1 MTGVKFSHDGETLAT
16 TSYDGLC
23 RLWSVATGACLKT
36 LTLSVGV
43 GGRGVSGDGDGD
55 GGGDEKKRGGK
66 NQSRVVPG
74 TFARWTPNDKHLLV
88 GTLDSKIRLWDV
100 RRGKPVRTYASETH
114 VGRKYCSVAAIG
126 VVVAG
131 RGGEPSSSSS
141 TSSSPAA
148 CYVIAGSEDGGVS
161 VFDLQSSTPVARI
174 EPRFAPRVDTH
185 TTTKKR
191 ARGEGTEDEV
201 TGGEGTENVDPMDAK
216 DETVDEDALREDPE
230 EINPRGHVD
239 AVICVDF
246 AGRVG
251 GGGGDD
257 DAGGTYALAT
267 AALEKDKTAKLW
279 LWR

>member
-1 MTGVKFSHDGETLAT
+1 M
-16 TSYDGLC
+16 
-23 RLWSVATGACLKT
+23 
-36 LTLSVGV
+36 
-43 GGRGVSGDGDGD
+43 
-55 GGGDEKKRGGK
+55 
-66 NQSRVVPG
+66 
-74 TFARWTPNDKHLLV
+74 
-88 GTLDSKIRLWDV
+88 
-100 RRGKPVRTYASETH
+100 RTYASETH

-126 VVVAG
+126 VVVVG

-201 TGGEGTENVDPMDAK
+201 TGVEGTENVDPMDAK

-251 GGGGDD
+251 GGGGGD

>member
-55 GGGDEKKRGGK
+55 GGGYEKKRGGK

-114 VGRKYCSVAAIG
+114 VGMKYCSVAAI
-126 VVVAG
+126 VVVVVG
-131 RGGEPSSSSS
+131 RGGEQSSS
-141 TSSSPAA
+141 
-148 CYVIAGSEDGGVS
+148 
-161 VFDLQSSTPVARI
+161 
-174 EPRFAPRVDTH
+174 
-185 TTTKKR
+185 
-191 ARGEGTEDEV
+191 
-201 TGGEGTENVDPMDAK
+201 
-216 DETVDEDALREDPE
+216 
-230 EINPRGHVD
+230 
-239 AVICVDF
+239 
-246 AGRVG
+246 
-251 GGGGDD
+251 
-257 DAGGTYALAT
+257 
-267 AALEKDKTAKLW
+267 
-279 LWR
+279 